1 MKFLVSILG
10 LAIMFLVLLDAFEA
24 MVLPRRATRKF
35 RPARYYYRGFWYVW
49 VRLADQFKRRGVR
62 QHILSI
68 FGPLSLFGLFALWVM
83 ALILSFGLFHW
94 SLGTPMGSEKLA
106 PSFGTCCYL
115 SGETFFT
122 LGYGDFAPTSVIGRA
137 LSVLEAGM
145 GFGFMAVII
154 GYLPVLYQAFSRREH
169 TISLLDARAGSPP
182 TAGEMLGR
190 LAKAGSLSQIDNL
203 LGEWESWS
211 ADLLESQLSFPVLA
225 FYRSQHDNQSWLA
238 CLTTIL
244 DTCALLLASIVDTNR
259 HQVQITFAMARHAAV
274 DLSLIFRTP
283 QRDLPHDRL
292 PDKCYRTLMAE
303 LSESKLRIDTSEESV
318 ARLRELRNMYEPFIE
333 ALSDYFKFDLPPI
346 ALPEVPIDNWQR
358 SPWQASAPG
367 IGSLPT
373 TNPADHFT

>member
-1 MKFLVSILG
+1 
-10 LAIMFLVLLDAFEA
+10 
-24 MVLPRRATRKF
+24 
-35 RPARYYYRGFWYVW
+35 
-49 VRLADQFKRRGVR
+49 
-62 QHILSI
+62 
-68 FGPLSLFGLFALWVM
+68 
-83 ALILSFGLFHW
+83 
-94 SLGTPMGSEKLA
+94 MGSEKLA
-106 PSFGTCCYL
+106 PSFGTCAYL

-122 LGYGDFAPTSVIGRA
+122 LGYGDFCPTGAVGRA

-203 LGEWESWS
+203 LWEWESWS

-238 CLTTIL
+238 CLTAIL
-244 DTCALLLASIVDTNR
+244 DTCALLLANIVDTNR

-292 PDKCYRTLMAE
+292 PDECYRELMAE
-303 LSESKLRIDTSEESV
+303 FE
-318 ARLRELRNMYEPFIE
+318 
-333 ALSDYFKFDLPPI
+333 
-346 ALPEVPIDNWQR
+346 
-358 SPWQASAPG
+358 
-367 IGSLPT
+367 
-373 TNPADHFT
+373 